1 MSAQPD
7 TQIDSEPVLSP
18 KLLTNDQEFLERA
31 VEKWFKFQT
40 SIWDNVN
47 QKLEREVKISR
58 RLSIM
63 MRVAVIILSATVT
76 TVSNIDAVSRTVVT
90 IVAGVLTAL
99 TGIEAFVRAG
109 ERQLDA
115 KQQQREIESLRDR
128 LRYEWFVR
136 VEIAGDLTQRLAA
149 AKELL
154 ERGPREYNEVLNKYA
169 LKSENVNRP
178 QLNT

>member
-1 MSAQPD
+1 M
-7 TQIDSEPVLSP
+7 
-18 KLLTNDQEFLERA
+18 
-31 VEKWFKFQT
+31 
-40 SIWDNVN
+40 
-47 QKLEREVKISR
+47 KISR
-58 RLSIM
+58 RLSILL
-63 MRVAVIILSATVT
+63 RVTIIVLSAAVT
-76 TVSNIDAVSRTVVT
+76 TVSNIDVVSRTVVT
-90 IVAGVLTAL
+90 IVAGVLTGL

-109 ERQLDA
+109 ERQSDA
-115 KQQQREIESLRDR
+115 KRQQREIEALRDR

-169 LKSENVNRP
+169 LKSDSDNKP